1 MTSELYRRG
10 LEIRS
15 EVLGSE
21 YVQAAVAGADAFNRP
36 FQELVTSAC
45 WGGVWGDEALS
56 RRQRSLL
63 VLAMT
68 AALNRPHEFRTHF
81 RGALNNGCTLAEL
94 RATLLQV
101 AIYCGMPAGVEAF
114 RLAREVL
121 QEQGVDVSGLEEGPR
136 G

>member
-10 LEIRS
+10 LEVRT
-15 EVLGSE
+15 EVLGKE
-21 YVQAAVAGADAFNRP
+21 YVEAAIAGADAFNRP
-36 FQELVTSAC
+36 FQELVTTAC
-45 WGGVWGDEALS
+45 WGGVWADETLS

-94 RATLLQV
+94 RATLMQV

-121 QEQGVDVSGLEEGPR
+121 REAGVDVGSLEDGP
-136 G
+136 

>member
-10 LEIRS
+10 LEIRT
-15 EVLGSE
+15 EVLGKE
-21 YVQAAVAGADAFNRP
+21 FVEAAIAGADAFNRP

-45 WGGVWGDEALS
+45 WGGVWGDETLS

-68 AALNRPHEFRTHF
+68 AALNRPNEFRAHF

-94 RATLLQV
+94 RATLMQV

-121 QEQGVDVSGLEEGPR
+121 RETGIDVGSLEEGQ
-136 G
+136 